1 MYDNKNT
8 SLILALSSWDILVC
22 RLKWDDPEISYTQTT
37 YSRYQHIISLES
49 PKILILLI
57 EKSKSLT
64 TIENKSRKNW
74 SKSYL

>member
-37 YSRYQHIISLES
+37 YSR
-49 PKILILLI
+49 
-57 EKSKSLT
+57 
-64 TIENKSRKNW
+64 
-74 SKSYL
+74 